1 MKTAGFLLGAVIFL
15 TACGTGSRQAAART
29 EPAGAPQAMSMTNV
43 YDAFGKTREGLTQD
57 FGFSSLVEYEGMS
70 ILFDAGM
77 DARVFERNVKT
88 LGIELRDV
96 DIAIV
101 SHGHYDHVG
110 GFDALI
116 DANPSVRIYVPND
129 FFSLGAPTRF
139 PFRETEPDV
148 AATLPEHER
157 YFGGAR
163 VVEGMVSVPTGRFW
177 RSNVKYVTAP
187 EEIAP
192 GVMLVPTTSA
202 LMGTFI
208 KYPPHGEERPQFIG
222 LPELSVSFA
231 TPEGEVI
238 LAGCSHSTIE
248 TIVAETQKLRPG
260 KIRLVAGGFHLIPY
274 ARESIEALATRMR
287 DQYGVASV
295 APAHCTGHMG
305 FTIFRAAFGE
315 GYRFFGLGERLE
327 F

>member
-1 MKTAGFLLGAVIFL
+1 
-15 TACGTGSRQAAART
+15 
-29 EPAGAPQAMSMTNV
+29 MTNL
-43 YDAFGKTREGLTQD
+43 YDAFGKDREGLTHD
-57 FGFSSLVEYEGMS
+57 FGFSALVEYEGLT

-77 DARVFERNVKT
+77 DARLFKKNVDA
-88 LGIELRDV
+88 LNVDLRRV

-139 PFRETEPDV
+139 PFREAEPEV

-157 YFGGAR
+157 YFRGERA
-163 VVEGMVSVPTGRFW
+163 VEGMVSVPTGRFW
-177 RSNVKYVTAP
+177 RTNVKYVTAA

-192 GVMLVPTTSA
+192 GVVLVPTTSS

-208 KYPPHGEERPQFIG
+208 KYPPHGEEKPQFIG

-231 TPEGEVI
+231 TPDGAVV

-248 TIVAETQKLRPG
+248 AIVQATQTIRPG
-260 KIRLVAGGFHLIPY
+260 RIRLVAGGFHLIPY
-274 ARESIEALATRMR
+274 GRDSIERLAARMR
-287 DQYGVASV
+287 DEYGVETV

-305 FTIFRAAFGE
+305 FAIFRATFGE
-315 GYRFFGLGERLE
+315 NYRFFGLGERLE